1 MFSLE
6 RRQRL
11 VRTSSNANGP
21 LSLFQGATPS
31 RRASL
36 SLSITMQFVESAIL
50 GVRAL
55 RRRRRLRRRFGRRR
69 LCGYEQSSHPK
80 RISMRTYPPLGYPSN
95 VSSPLY
101 RLSRVCI
108 GFFFCLKAKDAIS
121 SRFARAVARV
131 GDWIGYVNEAR
142 RRRSKRDRRTI
153 THNKLYWG
161 DIGTNSIWV
170 ANLNGSDIQ
179 VRVIYL
185 FIYFIEVVT
194 CWCL

>member
-1 MFSLE
+1 MVPFLFFRE
-6 RRQRL
+6 RLLLAGLLYPYRL
-11 VRTSSNANGP
+11 QCNSSNQ
-21 LSLFQGATPS
+21 LFWEFA
-31 RRASL
+31 RCD
-36 SLSITMQFVESAIL
+36 
-50 GVRAL
+50 GVDDCADGSDEDDCADTKL
-55 RRRRRLRRRFGRRR
+55 HNNPHTLKEF
-69 LCGYEQSSHPK
+69 LC
-80 RISMRTYPPLGYPSN
+80 TYPPLGYPSN

-108 GFFFCLKAKDAIS
+108 GFFFCLKAEDAIS

>member
-1 MFSLE
+1 MGTSSTRTSMLNDARRALVRATRRRRVSSRGRAAERRVAASRTATTTAKEEIDAATERPMFSLE

-69 LCGYEQSSHPK
+69 LCGYEAPQQSSHPK

-108 GFFFCLKAKDAIS
+108 AFFFCLKAEDAILP
-121 SRFARAVARV
+121 
-131 GDWIGYVNEAR
+131 G
-142 RRRSKRDRRTI
+142 
-153 THNKLYWG
+153 
-161 DIGTNSIWV
+161 
-170 ANLNGSDIQ
+170 Q
-179 VRVIYL
+179 
-185 FIYFIEVVT
+185 
-194 CWCL
+194 